1 MIRDGATSSHPKV
14 QAQLDR
20 LAALGMRNDDFG
32 LDTITELCARLGDP
46 HLKLPPVFHVAGTN
60 GKGSTIAFLRAAL
73 EAAGNRV
80 HVYTSPHLVRF
91 NERIRVAGS
100 LIDDDALAELLE
112 EVLDV
117 AGGMKVS
124 FFEATTALAFLAFSR
139 TPADAT
145 LLEVGLG
152 GRLDATNIVR
162 PVATGIAALG
172 LDHTHILGDDIATIA
187 GEKAGIAKP
196 GVPLVSLAQPEAA
209 LERIGEVTEQVEA
222 PLFVQGRNWSITKR
236 SDGLVYE
243 DTHGSLVLPMPALP
257 GPHQVDNLG
266 LATAMLRQQST
277 LTDYDVAA
285 GATDARWPARVQ
297 RLASGPLTEGIDA
310 PIFLDGA
317 HNREAAEALSATMG
331 EGPIVLLAGI
341 LKNRNYPAMLA
352 PFAGRVTR
360 FAGLPIPGHDDHDTK
375 DLCAEANALFGL
387 DGSYPTGRIEDGF
400 DWLRGNPPAPG
411 ERVLVM
417 GSLYLAGEVLRL
429 NEELPD

>member
-1 MIRDGATSSHPKV
+1 MIQDGATSSHPKV

-73 EAAGNRV
+73 EAAGHRV

-100 LIDDDALAELLE
+100 LIDDDALAGLLE

-117 AGGMKVS
+117 ADGMKVS

-152 GRLDATNIVR
+152 GRLDATNIVK
-162 PVATGIAALG
+162 PVACAIAALG
-172 LDHTHILGDDIATIA
+172 LDHTHILGKDIATIA
-187 GEKAGIAKP
+187 GEKAGIAKN
-196 GVPLVSLAQPEAA
+196 GIPLVALAQPEGAGA
-209 LERIGEVTEQVEA
+209 KIEEVAERVAA
-222 PLFVQGRNWSITKR
+222 PLFVQGRDWSIAR
-236 SDGLVYE
+236 ADDGLMYRDASGTV
-243 DTHGSLVLPMPALP
+243 DLPMPGLP

-266 LATAMLRQQST
+266 LAAAMLRHQAAVSK
-277 LTDYDVAA
+277 YDLAA
-285 GATDARWPARVQ
+285 GAAKARWPARVQ
-297 RLASGPLTEGIDA
+297 TLSEGPLTKGIDV
-310 PIFLDGA
+310 PIILDGA
-317 HNREAAEALSATMG
+317 HNREAAEALSRTVG
-331 EGPIVLLAGI
+331 EGSIILLSGI
-341 LKNRNYPAMLA
+341 LKNRDYRAMLA

-375 DLCAEANALFGL
+375 ELCAEANSLFGL
-387 DGSYPTGRIEDGF
+387 ERSYPTARIEDAF
-400 DWLRGNPPAPG
+400 DWLRAAPPAPG

-429 NEELPD
+429 NDELPG